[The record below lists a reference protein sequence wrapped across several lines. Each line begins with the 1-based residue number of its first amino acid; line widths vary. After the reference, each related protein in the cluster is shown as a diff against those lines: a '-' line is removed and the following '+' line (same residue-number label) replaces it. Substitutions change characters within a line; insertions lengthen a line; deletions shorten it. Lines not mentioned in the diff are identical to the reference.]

1 MAMSQL
7 ERAIPIRWTGGPLEI
22 AARGK
27 TENLTPRNTQTL
39 ERFHDPAS
47 LDILEGSPIDCL
59 VVSWAFGLPED
70 SAQQKSI
77 ARLLEAAR
85 QRNLAVVGWVGS
97 GADHNAAIAAAKSA
111 GLDGLA
117 IQGYQGKSDY
127 PVIPCSERAAINW
140 DSTGP
145 LMGVTDNVWPG
156 VSRPGFGAEAGP
168 TSAPWLDSNGW
179 YIQLARARSGKPLWL
194 IFDPPGKG
202 NVTVAQSYVAAVC
215 DTEAAGA
222 RWVISLDADLR
233 SGLAEGNSTARQTLQ
248 QIATAAA
255 FFQKHAEW
263 KTYHSLGVV
272 GVISDYTGDNFEMSG
287 EILNLISRRNLQ
299 FRAIWKAFAMEQP
312 FSGLNT
318 LVYTDTAAPAAALRR
333 KMMQFVEQGGL
344 LVTGPKWG
352 TEGKPANPDFPTQ
365 FEVRYL
371 GKGRLAV
378 ARQALTDAYQVAVD
392 TQLLTSHASD
402 LVKVYNSSSS
412 GCSLFT
418 SSPDGRKALVQI
430 LSYASGGRASGLRTV
445 WVSREYRR
453 CLLWSIGA
461 DSGTPLEGSPSEEYF
476 GVEYKIPQTTPGYFA
491 LEFEA

>member
-1 MAMSQL
+1 M
-7 ERAIPIRWTGGPLEI
+7 
-22 AARGK
+22 
-27 TENLTPRNTQTL
+27 
-39 ERFHDPAS
+39 
-47 LDILEGSPIDCL
+47 
-59 VVSWAFGLPED
+59 
-70 SAQQKSI
+70 
-77 ARLLEAAR
+77 
-85 QRNLAVVGWVGS
+85 
-97 GADHNAAIAAAKSA
+97 
-111 GLDGLA
+111 
-117 IQGYQGKSDY
+117 
-127 PVIPCSERAAINW
+127 
-140 DSTGP
+140 
-145 LMGVTDNVWPG
+145 
-156 VSRPGFGAEAGP
+156 
-168 TSAPWLDSNGW
+168 DSNGW

-222 RWVISLDADLR
+222 RWVISLDANLR
-233 SGLAEGNSTARQTLQ
+233 SGLAEGNSTAKADSETDRQRPQPSSKSTRSGRL
-248 QIATAAA
+248 T
-255 FFQKHAEW
+255 
-263 KTYHSLGVV
+263 TRSGVV

-318 LVYTDTAAPAAALRR
+318 LVYADTAAPAADLRR

-365 FEVRYL
+365 FEVRSL

-412 GCSLFT
+412 GCSTVHKLAGWQEGTGADPELCERRT
-418 SSPDGRKALVQI
+418 SLGFADRVGEPGVPALPALVDRRRQRHAAGRVAIRGI
-430 LSYASGGRASGLRTV
+430 LRG
-445 WVSREYRR
+445 
-453 CLLWSIGA
+453 
-461 DSGTPLEGSPSEEYF
+461 
-476 GVEYKIPQTTPGYFA
+476 
-491 LEFEA
+491 